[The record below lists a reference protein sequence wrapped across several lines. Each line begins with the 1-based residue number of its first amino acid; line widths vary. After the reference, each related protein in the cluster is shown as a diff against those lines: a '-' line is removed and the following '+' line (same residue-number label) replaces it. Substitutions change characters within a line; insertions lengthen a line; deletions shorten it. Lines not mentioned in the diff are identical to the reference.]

1 MSCGSLKS
9 YVSIALHRASWKEIG
24 QEMGNAMGF
33 SRMSRKHGILYKQA
47 LCEATHA
54 IALRDLIS
62 WQDSHWHAI
71 NHKEDIVG

>member
-33 SRMSRKHGILYKQA
+33 SRMSRKHG
-47 LCEATHA
+47 EATHA

>member
-1 MSCGSLKS
+1 
-9 YVSIALHRASWKEIG
+9 
-24 QEMGNAMGF
+24 MGNAMGF

-71 NHKEDIVG
+71 NHEEDIVG